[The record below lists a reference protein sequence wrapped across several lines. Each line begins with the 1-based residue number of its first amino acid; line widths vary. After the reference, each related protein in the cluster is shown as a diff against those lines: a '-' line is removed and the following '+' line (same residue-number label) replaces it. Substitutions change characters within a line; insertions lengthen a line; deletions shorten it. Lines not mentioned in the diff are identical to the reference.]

1 MSQSIETTNGD
12 NVTVSIKTNGS
23 VQTTEVST
31 GSSTPVET
39 SPEAAAADTFDNE
52 VAIRPNAAD
61 EVPDLLK
68 KVTSLGGAYAN
79 ITDENTRAEF
89 LDTARSLV
97 YALETPREAMI
108 RYCWSQ
114 STLYAAIET
123 CVDLGVFPVLSKD
136 DTPKTATELAE
147 ATNADPAMLARLL
160 KHLGA
165 MGVIKETGPD
175 TYRRNGFSTSLSAKR
190 YSDAYPCMTGCI
202 TFGLTSL
209 PAHLK
214 NTSYRNP
221 SDGRHAA
228 FQDGYR
234 TASHFFEYLQSHPAH
249 AEQFNNHMTAYHQGR
264 PSWMDPGFYPVAS
277 LTQGVG
283 PTGTIGDED
292 VLLVDVGGGVGHD
305 LSEFRRKWPDLPGR
319 LVLQDLGEV
328 IEQAR
333 AMNRATDAG
342 AQGGIEAVV
351 HDFFTEQPVK
361 GARAYYMHS
370 VLHDWTDA
378 DCRRILSNLV
388 PALQRGYSKILIN
401 ENVIPSTNAYWETTS
416 LDIIMMADFASQER
430 TEKQWHALVESV
442 GLKVVKIWTVRR
454 GVESLIE
461 CELA

>member
-1 MSQSIETTNGD
+1 MADAAPITNRET
-12 NVTVSIKTNGS
+12 VTVTTKTNGT
-23 VQTTEVST
+23 VQTTEIGT
-31 GSSTPVET
+31 GNSSPVDNG
-39 SPEAAAADTFDNE
+39 SPQAETFDNE
-52 VAIRPNAAD
+52 VAIRPNAA
-61 EVPDLLK
+61 EDLPNLLS
-68 KVTSLGGAYAN
+68 KVTSFGNAYAAN
-79 ITDENTRAEF
+79 IDEDLRAEY
-89 LDTARSLV
+89 LDAARSLV

-114 STLYAAIET
+114 STIYAAIET
-123 CVDLGVFPVLSKD
+123 CVELGVFPVLSRD
-136 DTPKTATELAE
+136 DTPKTAVELAE
-147 ATNADPAMLARLL
+147 ATNADPGMLARLL

-165 MGVIKETGPD
+165 MGVIAETGPD

-190 YSDAYPCMTGCI
+190 YSDAYSCMTGCI

-214 NTSYRNP
+214 KTAYKNP
-221 SDGRHAA
+221 SDGRNTG

-234 TASHFFEYLQSHPAH
+234 TSSHFFEFLKDHPAH

-264 PSWMDPGFYPVAS
+264 PSWMDKGFYDVES
-277 LTQGVG
+277 LTRDVEVG
-283 PTGTIGDED
+283 SED

-305 LSEFRRKWPDLPGR
+305 LSEFRRKWPSLPGR
-319 LVLQDLGEV
+319 LVLQDVGDV
-328 IEQAR
+328 IEQAK
-333 AMNRATDAG
+333 AMG
-342 AQGGIEAVV
+342 AAEKAGIEVTA

-370 VLHDWTDA
+370 VLHDWTDT

-388 PALQRGYSKILIN
+388 PALKRGHSKILIN

-416 LDIIMMADFASQER
+416 LDLIMMADFASQER
-430 TEKQWHALVESV
+430 TQSQWEELVGSV
-442 GLKVVKIWTVRR
+442 GLRIVKIWTKRR

>member
-1 MSQSIETTNGD
+1 MTQSIETPTSD
-12 NVTVSIKTNGS
+12 NIAVTIKTNGS
-23 VQTTEVST
+23 VQTTELET
-31 GSSTPVET
+31 GSSTPVENST
-39 SPEAAAADTFDNE
+39 EEVADTFDNE

-61 EVPDLLK
+61 EVPELLK
-68 KVTSLGGAYAN
+68 KVTSFGAAYAN
-79 ITDENTRAEF
+79 NADEDTRAEF

-147 ATNADPAMLARLL
+147 ATKADPAMLSRLL
-160 KHLGA
+160 KHLAA

-209 PAHLK
+209 PAHLRR
-214 NTSYRNP
+214 TGYANP

-228 FQDGYR
+228 FQDGYS
-234 TASHFFEYLQSHPAH
+234 TTSHFFEYLQSHPAH

-264 PSWMDPGFYPVAS
+264 PSWMDKGFYPVES
-277 LTQGVG
+277 LTRGEGGVEVRE
-283 PTGTIGDED
+283 ED

-305 LSEFRRKWPDLPGR
+305 LAEFRRKWPGVKGR

-333 AMNRATDAG
+333 AMNRATTTAAD
-342 AQGGIEAVV
+342 GGIEAVV
-351 HDFFTEQPVK
+351 HDFFTEQTVK

-388 PALQRGYSKILIN
+388 PALKPGYSKILIN

-430 TEKQWHALVESV
+430 TETQWRALVESV
-442 GLKVVKIWTVRR
+442 GLKIVKIWTVRR

>member
-1 MSQSIETTNGD
+1 MADSQITNGD
-12 NVTVSIKTNGS
+12 NVAVTTKTNGTVHEAEIETGNS
-23 VQTTEVST
+23 SPVEQST
-31 GSSTPVET
+31 GT
-39 SPEAAAADTFDNE
+39 DTFDNE
-52 VAIRPNAAD
+52 VAIRPNSAED
-61 EVPDLLK
+61 LPDLLK
-68 KVTSLGGAYAN
+68 KVTSLGTEYATN
-79 ITDENTRAEF
+79 TDEDLRAEY
-89 LDTARSLV
+89 LDAARSLV

-136 DTPKTATELAE
+136 DTPKTAVELAE
-147 ATNADPAMLARLL
+147 ATNADAGMLARLL
-160 KHLGA
+160 KHLAA
-165 MGVIKETGPD
+165 MGVVAETGPD

-214 NTSYRNP
+214 KTNYANP
-221 SDGRHAA
+221 SDGRNAA

-234 TASHFFEYLQSHPAH
+234 TESHFFEYLKDHPAH

-264 PSWMDPGFYPVAS
+264 PSWMDVGFYDVES
-277 LTQGVG
+277 LTRDVE
-283 PTGTIGDED
+283 IRSDD

-305 LSEFRRKWPDLPGR
+305 LTEFRRKWPSIPGR

-328 IEQAR
+328 IGQAK
-333 AMNRATDAG
+333 AMNG
-342 AQGGIEAVV
+342 AVGNEVEAVE

-370 VLHDWTDA
+370 VLHDWADA

-388 PALQRGYSKILIN
+388 PAMKKGYSKILIN

-416 LDIIMMADFASQER
+416 LDLIMMADFASQER
-430 TEKQWHALVESV
+430 TEKQWVELVESV
-442 GLKVVKIWTVRR
+442 GLRIVKIWTRRR

>member
-1 MSQSIETTNGD
+1 MTQPIEAARGDEVTVTTKTSGTVQTEEVESNGD
-12 NVTVSIKTNGS
+12 SPVDETG
-23 VQTTEVST
+23 TEAK
-31 GSSTPVET
+31 E
-39 SPEAAAADTFDNE
+39 TFDNE
-52 VAIRPNAAD
+52 VAIRPNAAE

-68 KVTSLGGAYAN
+68 KVTSLAAVYADN
-79 ITDENTRAEF
+79 ASEDARAEF

-114 STLYAAIET
+114 STIYAAIET
-123 CVDLGVFPVLSKD
+123 CVELGVFPVLSKD
-136 DTPKTATELAE
+136 DTPKTAAQLAE
-147 ATNADPAMLARLL
+147 ATNADPALLARLL
-160 KHLGA
+160 KHLA
-165 MGVIKETGPD
+165 TMGVIKETGPD
-175 TYRRNGFSTSLSAKR
+175 TYRRNGFSSSLSAKR

-202 TFGLTSL
+202 TFGMTSL

-214 NTSYRNP
+214 KTGYRNP
-221 SDGRHAA
+221 SDGRNSA

-234 TASHFFEYLQSHPAH
+234 TSSHFFEFLKDHPVH

-264 PSWMDPGFYPVAS
+264 PSWMDVGFYPVPS
-277 LTQGVG
+277 LTEGL
-283 PTGTIGDED
+283 DLDADD

-305 LSEFRRKWPDLPGR
+305 LSEFRRKWPSLPGR

-328 IEQAR
+328 IEQAK
-333 AMNRATDAG
+333 AMNQAAG
-342 AQGGIEAVV
+342 RDIEATV
-351 HDFFTEQPVK
+351 HDFFTEQPIK

-370 VLHDWTDA
+370 VLHDWADA

-388 PALQRGYSKILIN
+388 PALKRGHSKILIN

-442 GLKVVKIWTVRR
+442 GLKIVKIWTARR

>member
-1 MSQSIETTNGD
+1 MAPSIETANSD
-12 NVTVSIKTNGS
+12 NVTVTIKTNGS
-23 VQTTEVST
+23 VQTTEVET
-31 GSSTPVET
+31 GSSTPVESET
-39 SPEAAAADTFDNE
+39 AAETTDTFDNE
-52 VAIRPNAAD
+52 VAIRPNAAE

-68 KVTSLGGAYAN
+68 KVISFGEAYAKN
-79 ITDENTRAEF
+79 SDEDTRAKY

-160 KHLGA
+160 KHLAA
-165 MGVIKETGPD
+165 MGVIKETDPD

-209 PAHLK
+209 PSHLK
-214 NTSYRNP
+214 KTGYANP
-221 SDGRHAA
+221 SNGRHAA
-228 FQDGYR
+228 FQDGYN
-234 TASHFFEYLQSHPAH
+234 TTSHFFEYLQSHPAH

-264 PSWMDPGFYPVAS
+264 PSWMDVGFYPVPELAR
-277 LTQGVG
+277 GVQA
-283 PTGTIGDED
+283 DD
-292 VLLVDVGGGVGHD
+292 VLVVDVGGGVGHD
-305 LSEFRRKWPDLPGR
+305 LAEFRRKWPGVTGR
-319 LVLQDLGEV
+319 LVLQDLWEV
-328 IEQAR
+328 IEQAK
-333 AMNRATDAG
+333 AMNRETERG
-342 AQGGIEAVV
+342 VEAAV

-378 DCRRILSNLV
+378 DCRRILFNLV
-388 PALQRGYSKILIN
+388 PAMKRGYSKILIN

-430 TEKQWHALVESV
+430 TETQWRSLVESV
-442 GLKVVKIWTVRR
+442 GLKIVKIWTVRR

>member
-1 MSQSIETTNGD
+1 MAPSIETTNSD
-12 NVTVSIKTNGS
+12 NVTVAIKSNGS
-23 VQTTEVST
+23 VQTIEVET
-31 GSSTPVET
+31 GSSTPVENENGAQT
-39 SPEAAAADTFDNE
+39 PNTFDNE

-61 EVPDLLK
+61 EVPDLLR
-68 KVTSLGGAYAN
+68 KVTSFGETYAKGA
-79 ITDENTRAEF
+79 DEDTRAEF

-136 DTPKTATELAE
+136 DTPKTAAELAE

-209 PAHLK
+209 PAHLRRT
-214 NTSYRNP
+214 NYANP
-221 SDGRHAA
+221 SNGQQAA
-228 FQDGYR
+228 FQDGYK
-234 TASHFFEYLQSHPAH
+234 TTSHFFEYLQSHPAH

-264 PSWMDPGFYPVAS
+264 PSWMDVGFYPVPELAR
-277 LTQGVG
+277 GVA
-283 PTGTIGDED
+283 GDN

-305 LSEFRRKWPDLPGR
+305 LAEFRRKWPGVEGR

-328 IEQAR
+328 IEQAKV
-333 AMNRATDAG
+333 MNRETERG
-342 AQGGIEAVV
+342 VEAVV

-388 PALQRGYSKILIN
+388 FAMKRGYSKILIN

-430 TEKQWHALVESV
+430 TETQWRALVESV
-442 GLKVVKIWTVRR
+442 GLKIVKIWTVRR